1 MNDSQ
6 IPAFAS
12 SRQYQQIIAGS
23 LYYRNITP
31 ILNKTFITKVIEP
44 GVRANTHLSCSI
56 MYELA
61 SQIVNYVMAKPYTI
75 VNGRPD
81 ASNIIPMKELNRV
94 ATDLIVCGYAVMGVA
109 DGKIIRVPPECVDP
123 RNNEWVGYDYFAD
136 ERPDDFYPLTA
147 NIPVSKFKQPE
158 YYTSLKLDFPC
169 LIERTKQLIDAYEL
183 LYSRKNDA
191 LTDAPNAP
199 LIIKGYLDNPDEIV
213 NRARED
219 GAICIAS
226 DGEVEALKC
235 DVDFSQ
241 QDAQLDRLLYSIYR
255 FERTSF
261 SSGCSLYS
269 IYRAAECVPPL
280 HNSGADTSSVTLK
293 MMYVALD
300 STAHKLEDYILP
312 ALSDCLNSA
321 SFPGYSS
328 SELQQIQIA
337 FNYSGVINENDDITN
352 AVQLV
357 NILSRE
363 ALVEH
368 IPWIKNVEEE
378 LKRPPCAT
386 STSDISRITSAAI
399 DDEHQSNNRYDSRKK
414 IAADQ

>member
-1 MNDSQ
+1 MNDSK

-94 ATDLIVCGYAVMGVA
+94 ATDLIVCGYAVMGVS

-147 NIPVSKFKQPE
+147 NIPVSRFKQPE

-241 QDAQLDRLLYSIYR
+241 QDTQLDRL
-255 FERTSF
+255 
-261 SSGCSLYS
+261 LYS

-378 LKRPPCAT
+378 LKRPPCAA
-386 STSDISRITSAAI
+386 STTDILSRLQAVGDISPITSASI

-414 IAADQ
+414 IAANQ